1 MLAPSRAEL
10 EEELPSPLDVPRLE
24 PGDAEPPARPAAAV
38 RDRRPRQAGVHQ
50 RALLVGGDRA
60 LEIAGEV
67 PGPAELE
74 QRPVE
79 VVRAG
84 RQPRRLER
92 RLAALGRLSQTALHL
107 EGEVL
112 GEGQRHDQ
120 PALAE
125 RACDHDAPFGMGDG
139 IVVVLQVRLGPG
151 EVVERL
157 EARRQL
163 GVREAIDLAP
173 SLQPVLLRLVDMP
186 CDRLTETQRG
196 HGRRCE
202 RRVAHG
208 AGRRRRP
215 AAHLDRL
222 LEIELVQPVHGELD
236 LQRRGL
242 RGRVVGELVPGAG
255 QATVGFLVAAE
266 PVLDGGAAR
275 RQLDPAVNRVRG
287 EQLDRLQQRGVTAVE
302 LTQRAERRGEGD
314 PHVHLAL
321 GVGRR
326 QQAQRR
332 LEPARRRGRR
342 T

>member
-1 MLAPSRAEL
+1 MWAGGQPS
-10 EEELPSPLDVPRLE
+10 
-24 PGDAEPPARPAAAV
+24 
-38 RDRRPRQAGVHQ
+38 
-50 RALLVGGDRA
+50 
-60 LEIAGEV
+60 
-67 PGPAELE
+67 
-74 QRPVE
+74 
-79 VVRAG
+79 
-84 RQPRRLER
+84 RLER
-92 RLAALGRLSQTALHL
+92 RLAALDRFSQAPLHL

-112 GEGQRHDQ
+112 GEGQRYDQ

-125 RACDHDAPFGMGDG
+125 RACDHDASFGMGDG
-139 IVVVLQVRLGPG
+139 VVVVLQVGLRPG

-163 GVREAIDLAP
+163 GVCEAIDLAP
-173 SLQPVLLRLVDMP
+173 SLQTVLLRVVDMP

-196 HGRRCE
+196 HGGRCE
-202 RRVAHG
+202 RPVADG

-222 LEIELVQPVHGELD
+222 FEIELVQPVHGELD

-242 RGRVVGELVPGAG
+242 CRGAVGELVPGAG
-255 QATVGFLVAAE
+255 QAAVGFLVAAE

-275 RQLDPAVNRVRG
+275 RQLDPAVQLRPG

-302 LTQRAERRGEGD
+302 LTERAERRGEGD
-314 PHVHLAL
+314 AHVHLAL

-332 LEPARRRGRR
+332 FEPACRRGRR